1 MSGKKVV
8 WRSPGIC
15 LLVVLLVLLAGCLA
29 APGPLED
36 PVAGE
41 EGSPEHADPREDRD
55 AVAEAEAEEGLEVK
69 EGEKGQDEEEEI
81 RPAPEVFLA
90 SQTPLPGDHLRV
102 EIRNLES
109 LPPLRLETELE
120 GSFSQPF
127 WREDRVCLL
136 WGISYANEPGSYSL
150 TLEIPGVD
158 GGASREMRQEIQ
170 LLAGDFPYQE
180 FSVSP
185 QRTEGWEAEQ
195 LRQDREKVR
204 RARENPAPEQ
214 LWDGSFQ
221 WPLEG
226 RISSD
231 FGAVRVIN
239 QGEPRRHSG
248 IDIVAPAGTEL
259 VAANSGL
266 VRLAEHLLA
275 SGNIVI
281 VDHGLGLFSAYLHME
296 EIQVREG
303 QRVEKG
309 EVLGT
314 VGETGY
320 VTGPHLHWSVYI
332 GHTPVS
338 PYGFLE
344 DDPRAGETP

>member
-1 MSGKKVV
+1 MHQE
-8 WRSPGIC
+8 
-15 LLVVLLVLLAGCLA
+15 
-29 APGPLED
+29 PLD
-36 PVAGE
+36 
-41 EGSPEHADPREDRD
+41 DRD
-55 AVAEAEAEEGLEVK
+55 ARLEAEVK
-69 EGEKGQDEEEEI
+69 ETL
-81 RPAPEVFLA
+81 PAPELSLTSLA
-90 SQTPLPGDHLRV
+90 PLPGDHLRV

-120 GSFSQPF
+120 GEFSQPF
-127 WREDRVCLL
+127 WWEDRVCLL

-150 TLEIPGVD
+150 VLEIPGID
-158 GGASREMRQEIQ
+158 GGDPWEVRQEIQ
-170 LLAGDFPYQE
+170 LLDGDFPYQE

-185 QRTEGWEAEQ
+185 QRTAGWEAEQ

-204 RARENPAPEQ
+204 QARENPAPEQ
-214 LWDGSFQ
+214 LWDGPFQ

-226 RISSD
+226 RISSE

-248 IDIVAPAGTEL
+248 IDIVAPAGTDL
-259 VAANSGL
+259 VAANSGR

-281 VDHGLGLFSAYLHME
+281 LDHGLGLSSAYLHME

-320 VTGPHLHWSVYI
+320 VTGPHLHWSVYV

-344 DDPRAGETP
+344 DELHAGETP